1 MNPKTILRESI
12 LARGYLRRK
21 RIQAWIKAGYPLPL
35 PAELKQEAVFYHAI
49 NRHLAVLVETG
60 TFLGDMVFAQ
70 APYFRKIYSI
80 ELSQELFDRARKR
93 FMSFP
98 NTHLLQ
104 GDSSVKLREVVEQL
118 DSAALFWLDG
128 HYSGGNTARGELSCP
143 IYAELQHVFA
153 SPFEHTVLIDDA
165 RLFNGTDDYPTL
177 DELQRF
183 VAENSEYDM
192 RTENDMFVLSRPSS
206 KLINR

>member
-1 MNPKTILRESI
+1 MHQSKPARMNPKTILRESI

-98 NTHLLQ
+98 NTHLL
-104 GDSSVKLREVVEQL
+104 
-118 DSAALFWLDG
+118 FWLDG